1 MNLSLLAEAAAIAS
15 KCDRDHPADRVLR
28 EAFRLNPGPTRRY
41 SADISRAVFAWFR
54 WKGALPPE
62 PASAR
67 SIEACLH
74 LDRDFAENPGAF
86 PKNKLQQVVPRWL
99 RDEMDVTTPW
109 LQDIQ
114 RNPRL
119 WLRARKGCGPD
130 LASRLGNA
138 RAGTDARLPEAF
150 ADTVLYEGSE
160 DLFRTA
166 AFQSGEFEIQDV
178 ASQAVGLVC
187 APKPGETWWDACAGE
202 GGKTL
207 HLSDLMG
214 NKGLIWASDRAAWRL
229 RKLRLR
235 AARARCFNF
244 RTAAWEGN
252 DKLPTKTRF
261 DGVLVDAPCSGIG
274 TWQRN
279 PHARWT
285 TTPQDI
291 RELGNLQCDILSHAS
306 TAVKAGGRLFYA
318 VCTLTRTETQAVTED
333 FTRNHPGFEPLPL
346 PGTIGA
352 APAPVLTIW
361 PQTLGGNGMYIAAW
375 KRIK

>member
-1 MNLSLLAEAAAIAS
+1 MNLSLLAEAADIAS
-15 KCDRDHPADRVLR
+15 RCDRDHPADRVLR
-28 EAFRLNPGPTRRY
+28 EAFRMKDSPTRQH
-41 SADISRAVFAWFR
+41 SAEISHAVFAWFR
-54 WKGALPPE
+54 WKGALPPG

-67 SIEACLH
+67 ALEACLRM
-74 LDRDFAENPGAF
+74 DQDFAAKPSAF
-86 PKNKLQQVVPRWL
+86 PTNKLQHVVPPWL
-99 RDEMDVTTPW
+99 HKEMQITTPW
-109 LQDIQ
+109 LQSIQ
-114 RNPRL
+114 HAPRL
-119 WLRARKGCGPD
+119 WLRARKGCGGD
-130 LASRLGNA
+130 LASKLQKA

-150 ADTVLYEGSE
+150 TDTVLHEGPE

-166 AFQSGEFEIQDV
+166 TFQSGEFEIQDV
-178 ASQAVGLVC
+178 ASQAVGLLC
-187 APKPGETWWDACAGE
+187 DPKPGETWWDACAGE

-207 HLSDLMG
+207 HLSDLME

-244 RTAAWEGN
+244 RTASWEGN

-285 TTPQDI
+285 TIPEDI
-291 RELGNLQCDILSHAS
+291 RELGSLQRDILSYAA

-318 VCTLTRTETQAVTED
+318 VCTLTRTETQAVMED

-346 PGTIGA
+346 SGIIGTD
-352 APAPVLTIW
+352 PSPVLTIW